1 MVLYCDFEASQSST
15 MGVDLPGV
23 AAKHNVTGFCIK
35 PVTRSELPQL
45 DTITYSGENAIEK
58 FFEEITKFSYHMN
71 EMYQEYGQEKMIFL
85 DRKSQEYRN
94 HWKAKKCWICKEKIT
109 CKASKLIFAHL
120 KILKKNCSSAFREF
134 MDARHSA
141 SVEEDDDDDDCGE
154 DVAINL
160 EEKDE
165 IWMLGPKV
173 ETFI

>member
-71 EMYQEYGQEKMIFL
+71 EMYEEYGQEKMIYL

-94 HWKAKKCWICKEKIT
+94 HWKAKKCWICKEEIT

-120 KILKKNCSSAFREF
+120 KILKKKFAPQRLE
-134 MDARHSA
+134 
-141 SVEEDDDDDDCGE
+141 
-154 DVAINL
+154 NL
-160 EEKDE
+160 WILVIPLELRRMMMMMMTVVK
-165 IWMLGPKV
+165 MLP
-173 ETFI
+173 

>member
-120 KILKKNCSSAFREF
+120 KILKKIAPQRLE
-134 MDARHSA
+134 
-141 SVEEDDDDDDCGE
+141 
-154 DVAINL
+154 NL
-160 EEKDE
+160 
-165 IWMLGPKV
+165 WMLVIPLVLRRMMMMMTVVKMLP
-173 ETFI
+173 

>member
-109 CKASKLIFAHL
+109 CKASK
-120 KILKKNCSSAFREF
+120 
-134 MDARHSA
+134 
-141 SVEEDDDDDDCGE
+141 
-154 DVAINL
+154 
-160 EEKDE
+160 
-165 IWMLGPKV
+165 
-173 ETFI
+173 

>member
-58 FFEEITKFSYHMN
+58 FFKEITKFSYHMN
-71 EMYQEYGQEKMIFL
+71 EMYEEYGQEKMIFL

-120 KILKKNCSSAFREF
+120 KILKKKKIAPQRLE
-134 MDARHSA
+134 
-141 SVEEDDDDDDCGE
+141 
-154 DVAINL
+154 NL
-160 EEKDE
+160 
-165 IWMLGPKV
+165 WMLVIPLELRRMMMMMTVVKMLP
-173 ETFI
+173 